1 VLTASTIYTLI
12 KNCCF
17 LSLKPSG
24 SATENWRRKGELGS
38 RLLSDEQLIHP
49 LETFNQFVNTVYVS
63 LDTVSEL
70 QKSGDSDGG
79 VGSRK
84 CCAKQR
90 HTNKKQPSYFS
101 KNEQETG
108 ISESQP
114 QLFRGDTC
122 ACHHKMIQ
130 VQVVIASVAGISR
143 RWLMTEIVLR
153 LEIFKRFET

>member
-1 VLTASTIYTLI
+1 MLCETTPYKQETAI
-12 KNCCF
+12 
-17 LSLKPSG
+17 
-24 SATENWRRKGELGS
+24 
-38 RLLSDEQLIHP
+38 LLFQ
-49 LETFNQFVNTVYVS
+49 
-63 LDTVSEL
+63 
-70 QKSGDSDGG
+70 
-79 VGSRK
+79 
-84 CCAKQR
+84 
-90 HTNKKQPSYFS
+90 
-101 KNEQETG
+101 NEQETG